1 MSSPLPKDPLDEP
14 ITRFVT
20 AVNEFL
26 AIKAAD
32 IDPPE
37 QQAKTQNPIEDIKRS
52 WEEFKRQLRKS
63 HEVLVGAEPEVDERL
78 QKIVSVGS
86 EAVALTDDPHIVG
99 PIENLVRMATE
110 QRVDIKNA
118 ATRLGEAT
126 SFLNVLAVFGDL
138 AGIGQRAAT
147 RKKEI
152 ATALDALTAY
162 YLLRQMPPDFS
173 A

>member
-1 MSSPLPKDPLDEP
+1 MSAPLPKDPLDDLIAE
-14 ITRFVT
+14 FVT

-26 AIKAAD
+26 AFKAAD
-32 IDPPE
+32 VDPPMPPT
-37 QQAKTQNPIEDIKRS
+37 KTQNPIEDIKRS
-52 WEEFKRQLRKS
+52 WEELKRQLRKC

-86 EAVALTDDPHIVG
+86 EVIALTDDRHIVC
-99 PIENLVRMATE
+99 PIEDLVRMATE

-118 ATRLGEAT
+118 AKRLGDAT
-126 SFLNVLAVFGDL
+126 SILTVLALLGEL
-138 AGIGQRAAT
+138 AGFGQRAVS

-152 ATALDALTAY
+152 ATTLDALTAY
-162 YLLRQMPPDFS
+162 YLLQMPPRDS